1 MIALQK
7 ETLFS
12 EQNDVIPGQ
21 GIPGQGDPFA
31 GVGRL
36 LSAVNTVLH
45 ETLDRFEQASGKVT
59 HTVLTRGNP
68 ADHELIEALQNFDR
82 LHQEFAAIKS
92 MITHCATATAQG
104 SIPGEV
110 SCGAEAVAGI
120 TLTDIKQRL
129 LACLCETGEQ
139 PAEEVLDEAVF

>member
-7 ETLFS
+7 ESLFS
-12 EQNDVIPGQ
+12 EQDNVA
-21 GIPGQGDPFA
+21 PGQGDPFA

-59 HTVLTRGNP
+59 QTVLTRGNP
-68 ADHELIEALQNFDR
+68 GDHELIEALQNFDR

-92 MITHCATATAQG
+92 MITHCASATAEG
-104 SIPGEV
+104 SVPGEV
-110 SCGAEAVAGI
+110 VCGPEAVANI

-129 LACLCETGEQ
+129 LTCLGESMR
-139 PAEEVLDEAVF
+139 PPEEVVDEAVF

>member
-7 ETLFS
+7 ESQFC
-12 EQNDVIPGQ
+12 EQDNIASGQ
-21 GIPGQGDPFA
+21 EDQFA

-59 HTVLTRGNP
+59 QTVLTRGSP
-68 ADHELIEALQNFDR
+68 GDHELIEALQNFDR
-82 LHQEFAAIKS
+82 LHQEFSAIKH
-92 MITHCATATAQG
+92 MITHCATATAPG
-104 SIPGEV
+104 SVPGEMPSDTDAV
-110 SCGAEAVAGI
+110 SAI

-129 LACLCETGEQ
+129 LTCLGETLPR
-139 PAEEVLDEAVF
+139 PAEEVVDEAVF

>member
-7 ETLFS
+7 DSRFC
-12 EQNDVIPGQ
+12 EQDNIVAGQ
-21 GIPGQGDPFA
+21 ADQFA

-36 LSAVNTVLH
+36 LSAVSTVLH

-59 HTVLTRGNP
+59 QTVLTRGNP
-68 ADHELIEALQNFDR
+68 GDYELIEALQNFDR
-82 LHQEFAAIKS
+82 LHQEFSAIKS
-92 MITHCATATAQG
+92 MITRCATATAPG
-104 SIPGEV
+104 SVAGEV
-110 SCGAEAVAGI
+110 PCGPEAVAEI

-129 LACLCETGEQ
+129 LSCLGETMPH

>member
-7 ETLFS
+7 ESLFS
-12 EQNDVIPGQ
+12 EQDNV
-21 GIPGQGDPFA
+21 PGQGDPFA

-59 HTVLTRGNP
+59 QTVLTRGNP
-68 ADHELIEALQNFDR
+68 GDYELIEALQSFDR
-82 LHQEFAAIKS
+82 LHQEFSALKS
-92 MITHCATATAQG
+92 MITHCATATAEG
-104 SIPGEV
+104 SVPGEV
-110 SCGAEAVAGI
+110 PCGAEVVANI

-129 LACLCETGEQ
+129 LTCLGEIKQ
-139 PAEEVLDEAVF
+139 PGDEVIDEAVF

>member
-7 ETLFS
+7 ETLFG
-12 EQNDVIPGQ
+12 EQDSVAPGQ
-21 GIPGQGDPFA
+21 EDPFA

-59 HTVLTRGNP
+59 QTVLTRGNP
-68 ADHELIEALQNFDR
+68 GDHELIEALQNFDR
-82 LHQEFAAIKS
+82 LHQEFSAIKS

-104 SIPGEV
+104 AIPGELP
-110 SCGAEAVAGI
+110 CEAEAVASI

-129 LACLCETGEQ
+129 LTCLGETMPQ
-139 PAEEVLDEAVF
+139 RTEEVIDEAVF

>member
-7 ETLFS
+7 ELLFS
-12 EQNDVIPGQ
+12 EQDNVV
-21 GIPGQGDPFA
+21 PGQGDAFA

-59 HTVLTRGNP
+59 QTVLTRGNP
-68 ADHELIEALQNFDR
+68 GDYELIEALQNFDR
-82 LHQEFAAIKS
+82 LHQEFSAIKS
-92 MITHCATATAQG
+92 MITHCATATAEG
-104 SIPGEV
+104 SVPGEV
-110 SCGAEAVAGI
+110 PCGPEAVANI

-129 LACLCETGEQ
+129 LACLGDTMQ
-139 PAEEVLDEAVF
+139 PAEEVIDEAVF

>member
-12 EQNDVIPGQ
+12 EQNDVV
-21 GIPGQGDPFA
+21 PGQGDPFA

-59 HTVLTRGNP
+59 QTVLTRGNP
-68 ADHELIEALQNFDR
+68 GDHELIQALQDFDR
-82 LHQEFAAIKS
+82 LHQEFSAIKS

-104 SIPGEV
+104 SIPGEMP
-110 SCGAEAVAGI
+110 CGAEAVASI

-129 LACLCETGEQ
+129 LACLGDNMPG
-139 PAEEVLDEAVF
+139 PAEEVVDEAVF